1 MMARPKIEINWEQVN
16 QMCGIQ
22 CTGEEIAS
30 VLGVSY
36 DTLQRRCEEEHNMG
50 FAEYFRLKGAAGK
63 ASLRRKQ
70 YQTAM
75 DGNVTMLIWLG
86 KTWLNQADRIDHLSS
101 DASMSSPK
109 TIRLIAKEVPV
120 DAEFEEYEGSNDTL
134 TAQIN

>member
-1 MMARPKIEINWEQVN
+1 MARPKIEINWEQVN

-86 KTWLNQADRIDHLSS
+86 KTWLNLS
-101 DASMSSPK
+101 
-109 TIRLIAKEVPV
+109 LIH
-120 DAEFEEYEGSNDTL
+120 
-134 TAQIN
+134 I